1 MKFKE
6 KYDIAPEFENLF
18 AFKNKEE
25 ELEHEAKMIM
35 FRFLSELDK
44 LFAEKPIL
52 KKELAKAI
60 NTSASFIT
68 QLYQGDKLINLLTLA
83 KIQEAYNLT
92 FEIKAKLNS
101 ENYKEEIE
109 QSYHNFKSPN
119 SWIDENGYWVYVSK
133 NPDYKSGNIAPVKK
147 KSALKVA

>member
-1 MKFKE
+1 MKFKD
-6 KYDIAPEFENLF
+6 KYNIGPGFEDLF
-18 AFKNKEE
+18 SFKNKEE

-44 LFAEKPIL
+44 VFAEKPIR
-52 KKELAKAI
+52 KKDLAEAI
-60 NTSASFIT
+60 KTSASFIT
-68 QLYQGDKLINLLTLA
+68 QLYQGDKLVNLLTLA

-101 ENYKEEIE
+101 ENYIEEIE
-109 QSYHNFKSPN
+109 QNYQSFKSPN

-133 NPDYKSGNIAPVKK
+133 NHDYKSGNIAPVKK
-147 KSALKVA
+147 KSTLKVA

>member
-1 MKFKE
+1 MKFKD
-6 KYDIAPEFENLF
+6 KYHVAPEFEDLF
-18 AFKNKEE
+18 SFESKEE

-35 FRFLSELDK
+35 FRFLSELEK
-44 LFAEKPIL
+44 LFPGKPIK

-68 QLYQGDKLINLLTLA
+68 QLYQGDKLVNLLTLA

-101 ENYKEEIE
+101 TDYKEEIK
-109 QSYHNFKSPN
+109 QSYPGFILRDR
-119 SWIDENGYWVYVSK
+119 WRDTQENWSFVYT
-133 NPDYKSGNIAPVKK
+133 NHDYQRGDVEPLKK
-147 KSALKVA
+147 RPTLKVA